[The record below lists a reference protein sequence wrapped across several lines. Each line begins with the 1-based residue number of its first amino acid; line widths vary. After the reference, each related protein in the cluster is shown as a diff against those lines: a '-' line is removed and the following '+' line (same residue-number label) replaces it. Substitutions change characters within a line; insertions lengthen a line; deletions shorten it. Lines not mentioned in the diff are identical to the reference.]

1 MSNTPDE
8 KTCPPPKPST
18 EERTYSK
25 PLPQAKRGAFLSTAE
40 SLSDAGINTPEQLAS
55 TLAGRFE
62 GKVNEYSQTLW
73 NLILAFDE
81 SGVAGQN
88 PNPDWRELYEEHY
101 RELRID
107 EEELTDFQKIAR
119 SESLATE
126 WGREMFP
133 LEDVAYN
140 ARLLLASKILKA
152 LGFESRAVGSY
163 LQALPLLLENEAIAK
178 FIARNESFSLLNEYP
193 NVVNPDEAAQLMA
206 MDRMFSDE
214 ETNALKRMLDLTTST
229 GRKAMRVWGLINFDE
244 TDDAKTTNSSSL
256 KPTLSRRVN
265 YKLHPP
271 KTLKGKIL
279 EAAMGNPPRSKM

>member
-1 MSNTPDE
+1 MSNDADKHT
-8 KTCPPPKPST
+8 PPKTRPST
-18 EERTYSK
+18 DGQTYSK
-25 PLPQAKRGAFLSTAE
+25 PLPKAKREAFLSAAE

-88 PNPDWRELYEEHY
+88 PNPDWRELYEEHD

-133 LEDVAYN
+133 LEDVAYD

-152 LGFESRAVGSY
+152 LRFESRAVGSY
-163 LQALPLLLENEAIAK
+163 LQALPLLLEHEAIAK

-214 ETNALKRMLDLTTST
+214 ETNALKRMLDLTTSA
-229 GRKAMRVWGLINFDE
+229 GRKAMRVWELINFDE
-244 TDDAKTTNSSSL
+244 KDDAKTTNSSSL
-256 KPTLSRRVN
+256 KPTLSRNVN

-279 EAAMGNPPRSKM
+279 EAAMKAPDRSKM